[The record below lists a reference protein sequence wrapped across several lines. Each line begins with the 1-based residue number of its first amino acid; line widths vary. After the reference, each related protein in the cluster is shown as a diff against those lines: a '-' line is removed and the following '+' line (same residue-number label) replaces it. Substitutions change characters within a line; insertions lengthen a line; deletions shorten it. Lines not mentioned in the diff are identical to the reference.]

1 MPYIKVIDNVT
12 GEVKEWE
19 VLDEKPSTI
28 QPKRKAG
35 KASQEVPEPEQT
47 ES

>member
-1 MPYIKVIDNVT
+1 MPYIKVTDNVS

-28 QPKRKAG
+28 QPKGKAG
-35 KASQEVPEPEQT
+35 KATKEVSEPAQT

>member
-1 MPYIKVIDNVT
+1 MPYIKVTDNVS

-19 VLDEKPSTI
+19 VIDEKPSEI
-28 QPKRKAG
+28 QSKGKAG
-35 KASQEVPEPEQT
+35 KAPKKAPDTEQT